1 VNSTAQLLNPSEAA
15 RQLGVSTK
23 ALRLYEDRGLLKPLR
38 SAAGW
43 RAYGPVEME
52 RATEIV
58 ELRALGLSLAEIARV
73 LGGDAPLLGRALAAH
88 EAALESRARQ
98 LHDTVHRIRKLRDEL
113 DRGTMS
119 VASVVSGVRQ
129 ASNHVDLVI
138 DLPWPWGGERFEVR
152 ELRRLTFMTGPLG
165 SGKTRLAMRMAEVIT
180 GASFVGV
187 DRLADS
193 AAAAKEM
200 LAAHPQLEIRVR
212 RSMAEIVEA
221 GGNESSALLAL
232 LTALETE
239 GPTVQ
244 VVDMLEDGLDAPTQ
258 EALIC
263 FLRRRAP
270 EARPLIVL
278 TRSTSILDVDLVGPD
293 EAIILCPA
301 NHSPPMIVAPYR
313 GAPGYEALTTCLAAP
328 AVRARTEGM
337 VAIRRSA

>member
-1 VNSTAQLLNPSEAA
+1 MNSAAQLLNPSEAA

-23 ALRLYEDRGLLKPLR
+23 ALRLYEERGLLKPLR

-43 RAYGPVEME
+43 RAYGPREMA

-58 ELRALGLSLAEIARV
+58 ELRALDLSLAEIARV
-73 LGGDAPLLGRALAAH
+73 LGGDAPLLRRALATH

-113 DRGTMS
+113 HRGTMS

-129 ASNHVDLVI
+129 ASDQFGVVV
-138 DLPWPWGGERFEVR
+138 DLPWPWGGERFELR

-165 SGKTRLAMRMAEVIT
+165 SGKTRLAMRMAEVIP
-180 GASFVGV
+180 GASFVDV
-187 DRLADS
+187 DRLEGG
-193 AAAAKEM
+193 AAAAKTM
-200 LAAHPQLEIRVR
+200 LATRPELAERVC
-212 RSMAEIVEA
+212 RSAAEIIGA
-221 GGNESSALLAL
+221 GGRDSDALLAL

-239 GPTVQ
+239 GSSVQ

-263 FLRRRAP
+263 FLRRRP
-270 EARPLIVL
+270 LEVRPLIVL
-278 TRSTSILDVDLVGPD
+278 TRSNSILDVDLVGPD
-293 EAIILCPA
+293 EMIILCPA
-301 NHSPPMIVAPYR
+301 NHSPPIIVAPYR

-328 AVRARTEGM
+328 AVRARTEGV
-337 VAIRRSA
+337 VAIRRGA